1 MNVLRQVGQ
10 FRLNEGSG
18 MAKGL
23 FNITNT
29 ILTENTKDKGV
40 SYWFGEKTKDVYLR
54 CSQAEFISRS
64 KQAAGNDINEFVKQ

>member
-54 CSQAEFISRS
+54 C
-64 KQAAGNDINEFVKQ
+64 